1 MVPVPIYEYQ
11 CKVCGHH
18 FEVIQ
23 KFSEEPVT
31 SCVACAGPVRRVLS
45 APALVFKGTGWYVN
59 DYASPERKKALE
71 GEKKGADGSSNSGG
85 GEPKAKAEKDT
96 SDQQPPRPSSS
107 DQD

>member
-1 MVPVPIYEYQ
+1 VPIYEYQ
-11 CKVCGHH
+11 CEVCGHH

-31 SCVACAGPVRRVLS
+31 SCVVCAGPVRRVLS

-71 GEKKGADGSSNSGG
+71 GEKKGADGSPGTSSNEG
-85 GEPKAKAEKDT
+85 KAKAEKSS
-96 SDQQPPRPSSS
+96 SDQQPPPSSSS

>member
-1 MVPVPIYEYQ
+1 VPIYEYQ
-11 CKVCGHH
+11 CEVCGHH

-31 SCVACAGPVRRVLS
+31 SCVACTGPVRRVLS

-71 GEKKGADGSSNSGG
+71 GEKKGAVSPLFLSRN
-85 GEPKAKAEKDT
+85 ERKAEAEKGT

>member
-1 MVPVPIYEYQ
+1 MPIYEYQ
-11 CKVCGHH
+11 CEVCGHH

-71 GEKKGADGSSNSGG
+71 GEKKGADGSPGTSSNEG
-85 GEPKAKAEKDT
+85 KAKAEKGP
-96 SDQQPPRPSSS
+96 SDQQPPGPSSS

>member
-1 MVPVPIYEYQ
+1 MPIYEYQ
-11 CKVCGHH
+11 CEVCGHH

-59 DYASPERKKALE
+59 DYASPERKKALD
-71 GEKKGADGSSNSGG
+71 GEKKGADGPPDTSSN
-85 GEPKAKAEKDT
+85 ERTAKAEKGS
-96 SDQQPPRPSSS
+96 SDQEPPRPASS
-107 DQD
+107 DEA

>member
-1 MVPVPIYEYQ
+1 VPIYEYQ
-11 CKVCGHH
+11 CEVCGHH

-31 SCVACAGPVRRVLS
+31 SCVVCAGPVRRVLS

-71 GEKKGADGSSNSGG
+71 GEKKGADDSSDSGG
-85 GEPKAKAEKDT
+85 GEPKAKADKET

>member
-1 MVPVPIYEYQ
+1 MPIYEYQ
-11 CKVCGHH
+11 CEVCGHH

-31 SCVACAGPVRRVLS
+31 SCVVCAGPVRRVLS

-71 GEKKGADGSSNSGG
+71 GEKKGADGSPGTSSNEG
-85 GEPKAKAEKDT
+85 KAKAEKSS
-96 SDQQPPRPSSS
+96 SDQQPPPSSSS